1 MAVTLHAS
9 PAPGSVVI
17 VAVDGAATDLAG
29 LLMQPRTARFRVR
42 RGGSRRSRSPPPG
55 RSSSLERSTWS
66 IPSILVKRSTGCDS
80 FIGPAV
86 AGTCRL
92 GRPVSTTSRVPVGA
106 LTAVAWTEL
115 DLAGHWIARF
125 ATTWEA
131 FQAATGKYPN
141 RSTSHDAHDLA
152 VGVEDASTDP
162 RLVMAWPQHDG
173 PGARPSSSAAW
184 RAQGGPR
191 WTAISPTERLRTWRW
206 RWSMDKGQWSPGGSR
221 PLAGSAGFS
230 FGGGWAPRGGASR
243 GRWSATGGRSPGA
256 ATEGRSLWRA
266 GHALVES
273 SGGADRTFVGT
284 WDGAAWHL
292 TSLDGAKRP
301 DLTFEPSGR
310 LVLGYVDG
318 GTEQVRAA
326 ALEGGAGIDLGHPDD
341 SAPVGAGETP
351 QVTVTWDGDLSL
363 AWKDAAGSI
372 RLIRRSN
379 R

>member
-1 MAVTLHAS
+1 M
-9 PAPGSVVI
+9 
-17 VAVDGAATDLAG
+17 
-29 LLMQPRTARFRVR
+29 
-42 RGGSRRSRSPPPG
+42 
-55 RSSSLERSTWS
+55 ERSTWS
-66 IPSILVKRSTGCDS
+66 ILSILVKRSTGCDS

-152 VGVEDASTDP
+152 VGVEDASTNP
-162 RLVMAWPQHDG
+162 RLVMAWLEDDG
-173 PGARPSSSAAW
+173 AGATALFVSRLEGSGWAAMDGDLANGAPSDLALALVDGQGPVVAWREPAAGGERRIFLRRWLGAAWGGLEGPMERDGGAVSSA
-184 RAQGGPR
+184 PR
-191 WTAISPTERLRTWRW
+191 LKVDPSGELVMC
-206 RWSMDKGQWSPGGSR
+206 WS
-221 PLAGSAGFS
+221 
-230 FGGGWAPRGGASR
+230 
-243 GRWSATGGRSPGA
+243 
-256 ATEGRSLWRA
+256 
-266 GHALVES
+266 ES

-326 ALEGGAGIDLGHPDD
+326 ALEGGAWIRPGPSGRFGPRGCGRDPPGDGHLGRG
-341 SAPVGAGETP
+341 PVPGLEGR
-351 QVTVTWDGDLSL
+351 GRIRS
-363 AWKDAAGSI
+363 GS
-372 RLIRRSN
+372 
-379 R
+379 